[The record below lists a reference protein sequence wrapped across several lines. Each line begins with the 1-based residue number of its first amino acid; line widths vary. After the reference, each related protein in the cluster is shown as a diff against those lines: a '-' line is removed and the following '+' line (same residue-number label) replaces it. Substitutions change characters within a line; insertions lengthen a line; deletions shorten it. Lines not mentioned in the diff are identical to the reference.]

1 MAMIRLRTAHKWAHS
16 SKTARSVLVQG
27 FLSLALIAPAVADA
41 VSDFYSGKSINM
53 IISTG
58 VGGGLDANARMVA
71 RHIGN
76 QIPGRPSV
84 VPRNMTGAG
93 HLQATNF
100 MFNQAPRDGT
110 HIGAILPSFALYQ
123 LIDGKG
129 AQYDSRKF
137 NWIGSSD
144 VDNMNV
150 YVWHAANVRSA
161 EDAKR
166 TEVLMGGTGAG
177 SYTILFPTLMNNL
190 LGTKFKMV
198 PGYKSTNEIHLAME
212 RGEVQGRAGNFFSSL
227 KSGNADWLRDKKIDL
242 IAQIGAARDADFPN
256 VPLLQELAPNEEA
269 ARIIRLFS
277 AEIAMGRSYLTTPD
291 TPADRLAAL
300 QKAFDATMRDPGFLD
315 EAKKAAIDVRPLK
328 AAQLQAILDDIMS
341 SPADLLEKAK
351 DARGR

>member
-1 MAMIRLRTAHKWAHS
+1 MAMTRLL
-16 SKTARSVLVQG
+16 TARKVTRKSRIIRSAALQA
-27 FLSLALIAPAVADA
+27 FLGLALGAPAIADS
-41 VSDFYSGKSINM
+41 VSDFYSGKSLNM
-53 IISTG
+53 IVSTG

-76 QIPGRPSV
+76 HIPGRPSV

-150 YVWHAANVRSA
+150 YVWHAANVRSVD
-161 EDAKR
+161 DAKR
-166 TEVLMGGTGAG
+166 TQVLMGGTGAG

-227 KSGNADWLRDKKIDL
+227 KSGNSDWLRDKKIDL
-242 IAQIGAARDADFPN
+242 IAQVGAARDVDFPN
-256 VPLLQELAPNEEA
+256 VPLLHELAPNPEA
-269 ARIIRLFS
+269 ARIMRLFS
-277 AEIAMGRSYLTTPD
+277 AEIAMGRAYLTTPD

-300 QKAFDATMRDPGFLD
+300 QKAFDATMADPGFLE

-341 SPADLLEKAK
+341 SPPELLVKAK

>member
-1 MAMIRLRTAHKWAHS
+1 MTRLL
-16 SKTARSVLVQG
+16 TARKVTRKSRIIRSAALQA
-27 FLSLALIAPAVADA
+27 FLGLALGAPAIADS
-41 VSDFYSGKSINM
+41 VSDFYSGKSLNM
-53 IISTG
+53 IVSTG

-76 QIPGRPSV
+76 HIPGRPSV

-150 YVWHAANVRSA
+150 YVWHAANVRSVD
-161 EDAKR
+161 DAKR
-166 TEVLMGGTGAG
+166 TQVLMGGTGAG

-198 PGYKSTNEIHLAME
+198 PGYKSTNEIHLSM
-212 RGEVQGRAGNFFSSL
+212 
-227 KSGNADWLRDKKIDL
+227 
-242 IAQIGAARDADFPN
+242 
-256 VPLLQELAPNEEA
+256 
-269 ARIIRLFS
+269 
-277 AEIAMGRSYLTTPD
+277 
-291 TPADRLAAL
+291 
-300 QKAFDATMRDPGFLD
+300 
-315 EAKKAAIDVRPLK
+315 
-328 AAQLQAILDDIMS
+328 
-341 SPADLLEKAK
+341 
-351 DARGR
+351 